1 MVIRCIHETHAS
13 VQKPKPLAK
22 QDCTTRM
29 KVATNVSKTVST
41 IIEGMVGV
49 SQPTLQSPQFTH
61 VHLYS
66 VQICELQLCICLPRC
81 LPCEHEG
88 FISSICKL
96 WTLTKVLLS
105 LDHSFSWV
113 ICSLGREKARV
124 ELRTGGASVT
134 NVVYS

>member
-29 KVATNVSKTVST
+29 KVATNVTKTVST

-66 VQICELQLCICLPRC
+66 VQICELQLCILSTTMPAVRARRV
-81 LPCEHEG
+81 H
-88 FISSICKL
+88 FINLQTMDSHQCIA
-96 WTLTKVLLS
+96 
-105 LDHSFSWV
+105 F
-113 ICSLGREKARV
+113 A
-124 ELRTGGASVT
+124 
-134 NVVYS
+134 